1 MLPLQGA
8 WVGSLVGELRSC
20 KPDVAPKKKKKISVP
35 VLAASHTPC
44 MILGELHLY
53 KGRTTVPVS
62 VNKMYKNT
70 MWTLTQLWEGR
81 WQSFSFRGK
90 SLHISVKG
98 HVGAPGSWSPVRLFS
113 PSSYWYPSYIIFCL
127 CCGCIGGKHHVCQ
140 PTNLFLRAC
149 SMWQV

>member
-1 MLPLQGA
+1 MDCSVPGSSVHGNSPDKNIGVSCHAFLQG
-8 WVGSLVGELRSC
+8 
-20 KPDVAPKKKKKISVP
+20 IF
-35 VLAASHTPC
+35 TPC